1 MSECNI
7 CGITDFEITVK
18 QIKNYLGEIPDN
30 DILKNQTDKM
40 FFSKDYETI
49 CRMCDLKKQQ
59 GGNNGQ
65 I

>member
-7 CGITDFEITVK
+7 CGITDFEITAK
-18 QIKNYLGEIPDN
+18 QIKDYLGEIPDN

-59 GGNNGQ
+59 EGKQ
-65 I
+65 

>member
-7 CGITDFEITVK
+7 CGITDFEITAK
-18 QIKNYLGEIPDN
+18 QIKDYLGEIPDN
-30 DILKNQTDKM
+30 DILENQTDKM

-59 GGNNGQ
+59 GGKQ
-65 I
+65 